1 MPVIPPS
8 GEVSQATAQLPA
20 VFKANVIAI
29 IADASGP
36 ATGVRLTGT
45 VSGSAGGQ
53 TQIHTASGTIT
64 VTPVAGLADGATVAM
79 TLRTV
84 TNGLVA
90 QIRPITHPSQPAL
103 PVASGVAQAA
113 PSAPPIAPTSAPSIA
128 PLPSMLPAQTM
139 PTANAALSTAAA
151 AHVGSSPATQRQP
164 AATPTDSTGQALV
177 HASGNGPLPA
187 AGGTAAVAVATTST
201 SPTLP
206 STSGSPAIHDGAP
219 HDAAPMLPLP
229 APTARPATA
238 TERSPVPAQP
248 RSDPAAPTP
257 SVPSSSVTGGQ
268 RNQADGSRP
277 HPPVDPGPLLDLLQ
291 SALDE
296 PASARPSSSVPS
308 TPQAVRPPKLDLDK
322 FGTALA
328 GLIDAHPAMARSLL
342 ATALPQPNSNL
353 GKVLHAFVAA
363 MDQTDLS
370 LWLGPDLTRQVAAS
384 SPSLADHLSQ
394 LVEDSSSPSTAIQ
407 GGWRDAA
414 LPLVTPTGLLPMR
427 LLVEE
432 RPDDES
438 TERLASPSDRP
449 TRLILECTLSRFD
462 RIQLDTLVRK
472 PQRCDV
478 IVRSTTPLPG
488 DVQAVVARG
497 FAGIAAQT
505 GLIGAIA
512 FQSAPAGFVEPAPP
526 VGASRGLHLSA

>member
-8 GEVSQATAQLPA
+8 GEVSQATALLPA

-45 VSGSAGGQ
+45 VSGSDGGQ
-53 TQIHTASGTIT
+53 TQIHTANGTIT
-64 VTPVAGLADGATVAM
+64 VAPVAGLADGATVAM
-79 TLRTV
+79 TLRTA

-90 QIRPITHPSQPAL
+90 QIRPIINPSRPAL
-103 PVASGVAQAA
+103 PAASGMAQAA
-113 PSAPPIAPTSAPSIA
+113 PSAPPTTPTTAPSIA
-128 PLPSMLPAQTM
+128 PLPPTLPAQTM
-139 PTANAALSTAAA
+139 RPAKVAPAALSAAA
-151 AHVGSSPATQRQP
+151 ADVGSSPATQRQP
-164 AATPTDSTGQALV
+164 ATTPTDRIGPANARAP
-177 HASGNGPLPA
+177 ASAPSPA
-187 AGGTAAVAVATTST
+187 TSGTAAVSTTST

-219 HDAAPMLPLP
+219 HDAAPTLPL
-229 APTARPATA
+229 
-238 TERSPVPAQP
+238 
-248 RSDPAAPTP
+248 AAPTP
-257 SVPSSSVTGGQ
+257 RPATTVERNPALSTPLAAATVGQ

-296 PASARPSSSVPS
+296 PGSARSSSSVPGP
-308 TPQAVRPPKLDLDK
+308 TQAAPPPKLDLDR

-328 GLIDAHPAMARSLL
+328 GLIDAHPATARSLL
-342 ATALPQPNSNL
+342 ATALPQPNGNL

-363 MDQTDLS
+363 LGQADPTV
-370 LWLGPDLTRQVAAS
+370 WLGPDLTRQVATS
-384 SPSLADHLSQ
+384 SPSLADQLSQ
-394 LVEDSSSPSTAIQ
+394 LVEDPSSPSPAAQ
-407 GGWRDAA
+407 GAWRDAA

-432 RPDDES
+432 KPEDES
-438 TERLASPSDRP
+438 TERPGSPSDRP

-478 IVRSTTPLPG
+478 IIRSTVPLPG
-488 DVQAVVARG
+488 DVQAVVAQG

-505 GLIGAIA
+505 GLTGAIA
-512 FQSAPAGFVEPAPP
+512 FQSAPAGFVDPAPP
-526 VGASRGLHLSA
+526 VVASRGLHLSA